1 MDRKNPLAA
10 ELEAIDKLLDEMP
23 EILELV
29 HADINRSEAPS
40 GRPGEAS
47 AEQILRSAI
56 PETTKDCFLRGSS
69 HRHIRL
75 RTDRGSDRSPL
86 LQW

>member
-29 HADINRSEAPS
+29 HADINRSEPPS

-47 AEQILRSAI
+47 AE
-56 PETTKDCFLRGSS
+56 
-69 HRHIRL
+69 
-75 RTDRGSDRSPL
+75 
-86 LQW
+86 

>member
-1 MDRKNPLAA
+1 MDRKNSLAA
-10 ELEAIDKLLDEMP
+10 ELGVIDRLLDEMP

-29 HADINRSEAPS
+29 HADINQSEAPR

-56 PETTKDCFLRGSS
+56 PETTKGCFLRW
-69 HRHIRL
+69 II
-75 RTDRGSDRSPL
+75 T
-86 LQW
+86 